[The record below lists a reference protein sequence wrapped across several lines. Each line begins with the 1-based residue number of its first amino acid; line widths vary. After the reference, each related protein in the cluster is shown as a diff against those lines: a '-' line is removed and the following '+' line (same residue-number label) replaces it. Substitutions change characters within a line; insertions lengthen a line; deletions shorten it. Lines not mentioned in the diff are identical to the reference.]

1 MENKITLVIPAK
13 NEADSLP
20 KVLKELKKF
29 KFKISIVLERSDQKT
44 IESIKKFKNKK
55 LIFQKNKGYGD
66 ALRLGIKKVKTKYFC
81 IFNADGSFQPKEL
94 RTMMNK
100 IKNEKL
106 DLIFGSRY
114 EKGAGSDD
122 DTLITLVGNYFFS
135 ALGKIL
141 FKLNI
146 SDILYTYVI
155 GDTVKVIN
163 LNLKEQNFNY
173 CVELP
178 IKANKNN
185 LKISSISSYERPRI
199 GGKKKVNAFRDGY
212 SILICMLGLI
222 FKN

>member
-1 MENKITLVIPAK
+1 MKNLTLVIPAK
-13 NEADSLP
+13 EEKESLP
-20 KVLKELKKF
+20 KVLNELKKY
-29 KFKISIVLERSDQKT
+29 KLKKIVVLEKKDIYT
-44 IESIKKFKNKK
+44 IKSIRNHNCTV
-55 LIFQKNKGYGD
+55 LFQRKKGYGA
-66 ALRLGIKKVKTKYFC
+66 ALIQVIKKVKTKYFC

-199 GGKKKVNAFRDGY
+199 GGKKKVNAFRDGL
-212 SILICMLGLI
+212 SILICMLSLI
-222 FKN
+222 IK

>member
-1 MENKITLVIPAK
+1 MKNLTLVIPAK
-13 NEADSLP
+13 EEKESLP
-20 KVLKELKKF
+20 QVLNELKKY
-29 KFKISIVLERSDQKT
+29 KLKKIVVLEKKDIHT
-44 IESIKKFKNKK
+44 IKSNRNHSCTV
-55 LIFQKNKGYGD
+55 LFQRKKGYGA
-66 ALRLGIKKVKTKYFC
+66 ALIQGIKKVKTKYFC

-135 ALGKIL
+135 ALRKIL

>member
-1 MENKITLVIPAK
+1 MKNLTLVIPAK
-13 NEADSLP
+13 EEKESLP
-20 KVLKELKKF
+20 KVLNELKKY
-29 KFKISIVLERSDQKT
+29 KLKKIVVLEKKDIYT
-44 IESIKKFKNKK
+44 IKSIRNHSCTV
-55 LIFQKNKGYGD
+55 LFQRKKGYGA
-66 ALRLGIKKVKTKYFC
+66 ALIQGIKKVKTKYFC

-199 GGKKKVNAFRDGY
+199 GGKKKVNAFRDGL
-212 SILICMLGLI
+212 SILICMLSLI
-222 FKN
+222 IK

>member
-1 MENKITLVIPAK
+1 MKNLTLVIPAK
-13 NEADSLP
+13 EEKESLP
-20 KVLKELKKF
+20 QVLNELKKY
-29 KFKISIVLERSDQKT
+29 KLKKIVVLEKKDIYT
-44 IESIKKFKNKK
+44 IKSIRNYNCTV
-55 LIFQKNKGYGD
+55 LFQRKKGYGA
-66 ALRLGIKKVKTKYFC
+66 ALIQGIKKVKTKYFC

-155 GDTVKVIN
+155 GDTV
-163 LNLKEQNFNY
+163 
-173 CVELP
+173 
-178 IKANKNN
+178 
-185 LKISSISSYERPRI
+185 S
-199 GGKKKVNAFRDGY
+199 
-212 SILICMLGLI
+212 
-222 FKN
+222 

>member
-1 MENKITLVIPAK
+1 MKNLTLVIPAK
-13 NEADSLP
+13 EEKESLP
-20 KVLKELKKF
+20 QVLNELKKY
-29 KFKISIVLERSDQKT
+29 KLKKIVVLEKKDIHT
-44 IESIKKFKNKK
+44 IKSIRNHNCTV
-55 LIFQKNKGYGD
+55 LFQRKKGYGA
-66 ALRLGIKKVKTKYFC
+66 ALIQGIKKVKTKYFC

-100 IKNEKL
+100 IKKEKL

-146 SDILYTYVI
+146 SDIHYTYVI

-199 GGKKKVNAFRDGY
+199 GGKKKVNAFRDGL
-212 SILICMLGLI
+212 SILICMLCLI
-222 FKN
+222 IK

>member
-1 MENKITLVIPAK
+1 
-13 NEADSLP
+13 
-20 KVLKELKKF
+20 
-29 KFKISIVLERSDQKT
+29 
-44 IESIKKFKNKK
+44 
-55 LIFQKNKGYGD
+55 
-66 ALRLGIKKVKTKYFC
+66 
-81 IFNADGSFQPKEL
+81 
-94 RTMMNK
+94 MMNK

>member
-1 MENKITLVIPAK
+1 MKNLTLVIPAK
-13 NEADSLP
+13 EEKESLP
-20 KVLKELKKF
+20 KVLNKLKKY
-29 KFKISIVLERSDQKT
+29 KLKKIVVLEKKDIYT
-44 IESIKKFKNKK
+44 IKSIRNYNCTV
-55 LIFQKNKGYGD
+55 LFQRKKGYGA
-66 ALRLGIKKVKTKYFC
+66 ALIQGIKKVKTKYFC

-100 IKNEKL
+100 IKKEKL

-199 GGKKKVNAFRDGY
+199 GGKKKVNAFRDGL
-212 SILICMLGLI
+212 SILICMLSLI
-222 FKN
+222 IK

>member
-1 MENKITLVIPAK
+1 MKNLTLVIPAK
-13 NEADSLP
+13 EEKESLP
-20 KVLKELKKF
+20 KVLNELKKY
-29 KFKISIVLERSDQKT
+29 KLKKIVVLEKKDIYT
-44 IESIKKFKNKK
+44 IKSIRNYNCTV
-55 LIFQKNKGYGD
+55 LFQSKKGYGA
-66 ALRLGIKKVKTKYFC
+66 ALIQGIKKVKTKYFC

-199 GGKKKVNAFRDGY
+199 GGKKKVNAFRDGL
-212 SILICMLGLI
+212 SILICMLSLI
-222 FKN
+222 IK

>member
-1 MENKITLVIPAK
+1 MKNLTLVIPAK
-13 NEADSLP
+13 EEKESLP
-20 KVLKELKKF
+20 QVLNELKKY
-29 KFKISIVLERSDQKT
+29 KLKKIVVLEKKDIYT
-44 IESIKKFKNKK
+44 IKSIRNHNCTV
-55 LIFQKNKGYGD
+55 LFQRKKGYGA
-66 ALRLGIKKVKTKYFC
+66 ALIQGIKKVKTKYFC

-212 SILICMLGLI
+212 SILICMLSLI
-222 FKN
+222 IK

>member
-1 MENKITLVIPAK
+1 MKNLTLVIPAK
-13 NEADSLP
+13 EEKESLP
-20 KVLKELKKF
+20 QVLNELKKY
-29 KFKISIVLERSDQKT
+29 KLKKIVVLEKKDIYTLK
-44 IESIKKFKNKK
+44 SIRNYNCTV
-55 LIFQKNKGYGD
+55 LFQRKKGYGA
-66 ALRLGIKKVKTKYFC
+66 ALIQGIKKVKTKYFC

-199 GGKKKVNAFRDGY
+199 GGKKKVNAFRDGL
-212 SILICMLGLI
+212 SILICMLSLI
-222 FKN
+222 IK

>member
-1 MENKITLVIPAK
+1 MKNLTLVIPAK
-13 NEADSLP
+13 EEKESLP
-20 KVLKELKKF
+20 KVLNELKKY
-29 KFKISIVLERSDQKT
+29 KLKKIVVLEKKDIYT
-44 IESIKKFKNKK
+44 IKSIRNHNCTV
-55 LIFQKNKGYGD
+55 LFQRKKGYGA
-66 ALRLGIKKVKTKYFC
+66 ALIQGIKKVKTKYFC

-199 GGKKKVNAFRDGY
+199 GGKKKVNAFRDGL
-212 SILICMLGLI
+212 SILICMLSLI
-222 FKN
+222 IK

>member
-1 MENKITLVIPAK
+1 MKNLTLVIPAK
-13 NEADSLP
+13 EEKESLP
-20 KVLKELKKF
+20 QVSNELKKY
-29 KFKISIVLERSDQKT
+29 KLKKIVVLEKKDIYT
-44 IESIKKFKNKK
+44 IKSIRNYNCTV
-55 LIFQKNKGYGD
+55 LFQRKKGYGA
-66 ALRLGIKKVKTKYFC
+66 ALIQGIKKVKTKYFC

>member
-1 MENKITLVIPAK
+1 MKNLTLVIPAK
-13 NEADSLP
+13 EEKESLP
-20 KVLKELKKF
+20 QVLNELKKY
-29 KFKISIVLERSDQKT
+29 KLKKIVVLEKKDIHT
-44 IESIKKFKNKK
+44 IKSIRNHSCTV
-55 LIFQKNKGYGD
+55 LFQRKKGYGA
-66 ALRLGIKKVKTKYFC
+66 ALIQGIKKVKTKYFC
-81 IFNADGSFQPKEL
+81 IFNADGSFRPKEL

-100 IKNEKL
+100 IENKKL

-114 EKGAGSDD
+114 EEGAGSED

-146 SDILYTYVI
+146 SDILYTYVV
-155 GDTVKVIN
+155 GDTAKVIK
-163 LNLKEQNFNY
+163 LRLKEQNFNY

-178 IKANKNN
+178 IKANKSN

-199 GGKKKVNAFRDGY
+199 GGKKKVNALRDGF

-222 FKN
+222 FKK

>member
-1 MENKITLVIPAK
+1 MKNLTLVIPAK
-13 NEADSLP
+13 QEKESLP
-20 KVLKELKKF
+20 KVLNELKKY
-29 KFKISIVLERSDQKT
+29 KVKKIVVLEKKDIYT
-44 IESIKKFKNKK
+44 IKSIRNYNCTV
-55 LIFQKNKGYGD
+55 LFQRKKGYGA
-66 ALRLGIKKVKTKYFC
+66 ALIQGIKKVKTKYFC

-199 GGKKKVNAFRDGY
+199 GGKKKVNAFRDGL
-212 SILICMLGLI
+212 SILICMLSLI
-222 FKN
+222 IK

>member
-1 MENKITLVIPAK
+1 MKNLTLVIPAK
-13 NEADSLP
+13 EEKESLP
-20 KVLKELKKF
+20 QVLKELKKY
-29 KFKISIVLERSDQKT
+29 KLKKIVVLEKKDIHT
-44 IESIKKFKNKK
+44 IRAIRNHNCKI
-55 LIFQKNKGYGD
+55 LFQKRKGYGA
-66 ALRLGIKKVKTKYFC
+66 ALIQGIKKVKTKYFC
-81 IFNADGSFQPKEL
+81 IFNADGSFRPKEL

-100 IKNEKL
+100 IENKKL

-114 EKGAGSDD
+114 EEGAGSED

-146 SDILYTYVI
+146 SDILYTYVV
-155 GDTVKVIN
+155 GDTAKVIK
-163 LNLKEQNFNY
+163 LRLKEQNFNY

-178 IKANKNN
+178 IKANKSN

-199 GGKKKVNAFRDGY
+199 GGKKKVNAFRDGF

-222 FKN
+222 FKK

>member
-1 MENKITLVIPAK
+1 MKNLTLVIPAK
-13 NEADSLP
+13 EEKESLP
-20 KVLKELKKF
+20 QVLNELKKY
-29 KFKISIVLERSDQKT
+29 KLKKIVVLEKKDIHT
-44 IESIKKFKNKK
+44 IKSIRNHSCTV
-55 LIFQKNKGYGD
+55 LFQRKKGYGA
-66 ALRLGIKKVKTKYFC
+66 ALIQGIKKVKTKYFC

-199 GGKKKVNAFRDGY
+199 GGKKKVTAFRDGY

>member
-1 MENKITLVIPAK
+1 MKNLTLVIPAK
-13 NEADSLP
+13 EEKESLP
-20 KVLKELKKF
+20 KVLNELKKY
-29 KFKISIVLERSDQKT
+29 KLKKIVVLEKKDIYT
-44 IESIKKFKNKK
+44 IKSIRNYNCTV
-55 LIFQKNKGYGD
+55 LFQRKKGYGA
-66 ALRLGIKKVKTKYFC
+66 ALIQGIKKVKTKYFC

-114 EKGAGSDD
+114 EEGAGSED

-199 GGKKKVNAFRDGY
+199 GGKKKVNAFRDGL
-212 SILICMLGLI
+212 SILICMLSLI
-222 FKN
+222 IK

>member
-1 MENKITLVIPAK
+1 MKNLTLVIPAK
-13 NEADSLP
+13 EEKESLP
-20 KVLKELKKF
+20 KVLNELKKY
-29 KFKISIVLERSDQKT
+29 KLKKIVVLEKKDIHT
-44 IESIKKFKNKK
+44 IKSIRNHSCTV
-55 LIFQKNKGYGD
+55 LFQRKKGYGA
-66 ALRLGIKKVKTKYFC
+66 ALIQGIKKVKTKYFC

-199 GGKKKVNAFRDGY
+199 GGKKKVNAFRDGL
-212 SILICMLGLI
+212 SILICMLSLI
-222 FKN
+222 IK

>member
-1 MENKITLVIPAK
+1 MKNLTLVIPAK
-13 NEADSLP
+13 EEKESLP
-20 KVLKELKKF
+20 KVLNELKKY
-29 KFKISIVLERSDQKT
+29 KLKKIVVLEKKDIYT
-44 IESIKKFKNKK
+44 IKSIRNYNCTV
-55 LIFQKNKGYGD
+55 LFQRKKGYGA
-66 ALRLGIKKVKTKYFC
+66 ALIQGIKKVKTKYFC

-199 GGKKKVNAFRDGY
+199 GGKKKVNAFRDGL
-212 SILICMLGLI
+212 SILICMLSLI
-222 FKN
+222 IK

>member
-1 MENKITLVIPAK
+1 MKNLTLVIPAK
-13 NEADSLP
+13 EEKESLP
-20 KVLKELKKF
+20 QVLNELKKY
-29 KFKISIVLERSDQKT
+29 KLKKIVVLEKKDIYT
-44 IESIKKFKNKK
+44 IKSIINHNCTV
-55 LIFQKNKGYGD
+55 LFQRKKGYGA
-66 ALRLGIKKVKTKYFC
+66 ALIQGIKKVKTKYFC

-199 GGKKKVNAFRDGY
+199 GGKKKVNAFRDGF
-212 SILICMLGLI
+212 SILICMLSLI
-222 FKN
+222 IK

>member
-1 MENKITLVIPAK
+1 MKNLTLVIPAK
-13 NEADSLP
+13 EEKESLP
-20 KVLKELKKF
+20 KVLNELKKY
-29 KFKISIVLERSDQKT
+29 KLKKIVVLEKKDIYT
-44 IESIKKFKNKK
+44 IKSIRNYNCTV
-55 LIFQKNKGYGD
+55 LFQRKKGYGA
-66 ALRLGIKKVKTKYFC
+66 ALIQGIKKVKTKYFC

-199 GGKKKVNAFRDGY
+199 GGKKKVNAFKDGL
-212 SILICMLGLI
+212 SILICMLSLI
-222 FKN
+222 IK

>member
-1 MENKITLVIPAK
+1 
-13 NEADSLP
+13 
-20 KVLKELKKF
+20 
-29 KFKISIVLERSDQKT
+29 
-44 IESIKKFKNKK
+44 
-55 LIFQKNKGYGD
+55 
-66 ALRLGIKKVKTKYFC
+66 
-81 IFNADGSFQPKEL
+81 
-94 RTMMNK
+94 MMNK

-199 GGKKKVNAFRDGY
+199 GGKKKVNAFRDGL
-212 SILICMLGLI
+212 SILICMLSLI
-222 FKN
+222 IK

>member
-1 MENKITLVIPAK
+1 MKNLTLVIPAK
-13 NEADSLP
+13 EEKESLP
-20 KVLKELKKF
+20 KVLNELKKY
-29 KFKISIVLERSDQKT
+29 KLKKIVVLEKKDIYT
-44 IESIKKFKNKK
+44 IKSIRNHNCTV
-55 LIFQKNKGYGD
+55 LFQRKKGYGA
-66 ALRLGIKKVKTKYFC
+66 ALIQGIKKVKTKYFC

>member
-1 MENKITLVIPAK
+1 MKNLTLVIPAK
-13 NEADSLP
+13 EEKESLP
-20 KVLKELKKF
+20 QVLNELKKY
-29 KFKISIVLERSDQKT
+29 KLKKIVVLEKKDIYT
-44 IESIKKFKNKK
+44 IKSIRNYNCTV
-55 LIFQKNKGYGD
+55 LFQRKKGYGA
-66 ALRLGIKKVKTKYFC
+66 ALIQGIKKVKTKYFC

-100 IKNEKL
+100 IKKEKL

-199 GGKKKVNAFRDGY
+199 GGKKKVNAFRDGL
-212 SILICMLGLI
+212 SILICMLSLI
-222 FKN
+222 IK

>member
-1 MENKITLVIPAK
+1 MKNLTLVIPAK
-13 NEADSLP
+13 QEKESLP
-20 KVLKELKKF
+20 KVLNELKKY
-29 KFKISIVLERSDQKT
+29 KVKKIVVLEKKDIYT
-44 IESIKKFKNKK
+44 IKSIRNYNCTV
-55 LIFQKNKGYGD
+55 LFQRKKGYGA
-66 ALRLGIKKVKTKYFC
+66 ALIQGIKKVKTKYFC

-199 GGKKKVNAFRDGY
+199 GGKKKVNAFKDGL
-212 SILICMLGLI
+212 SILICMLSLI
-222 FKN
+222 IK

>member
-1 MENKITLVIPAK
+1 MKNLTLVIPAK
-13 NEADSLP
+13 EEKESLP
-20 KVLKELKKF
+20 QVLNELKKY
-29 KFKISIVLERSDQKT
+29 KLKKIVVLEKKDINT
-44 IESIKKFKNKK
+44 IKSIRNHNCTV
-55 LIFQKNKGYGD
+55 LFQRKKGYGA
-66 ALRLGIKKVKTKYFC
+66 ALIQGIKKVKTKYFC

-199 GGKKKVNAFRDGY
+199 GGKKKVNAFRDGL
-212 SILICMLGLI
+212 SILICMLSLI
-222 FKN
+222 IK